1 MVLRHE
7 DIGNQCSLGLNHYSS
22 DEALN
27 QNISIFW
34 FIRMPDLSSSK
45 FKMDTLIKDF
55 RYWIKDALWMEGRSI
70 SRVKVGEFEGS
81 SSLVLEE
88 KGGLNDL
95 ST

>member
-1 MVLRHE
+1 
-7 DIGNQCSLGLNHYSS
+7 
-22 DEALN
+22 
-27 QNISIFW
+27 
-34 FIRMPDLSSSK
+34 
-45 FKMDTLIKDF
+45 MDTLIKDIK
-55 RYWIKDALWMEGRSI
+55 YWIKDASWMDGRSI